1 MSCAAAPWQTR
12 PRVEHQMHGR
22 SRVGCWT
29 GLEAPTPL
37 PQPLCEDWS
46 DQRLPQCG
54 WPHVQARGCEAM
66 DESTRWHA
74 QTCPSIRAAG
84 ASTRRARSSTLL
96 SPSFAAPCGQPY
108 PHTQAEDSSVSTTE
122 CLNSRISRPFDFWH
136 TSLTQPDPPRP

>member
-96 SPSFAAPCGQPY
+96 SPPFAAPCGQPY
-108 PHTQAEDSSVSTTE
+108 PHTGRGQQ
-122 CLNSRISRPFDFWH
+122 CFDH
-136 TSLTQPDPPRP
+136 GVPQQPYFAAIRLLAYFADPT